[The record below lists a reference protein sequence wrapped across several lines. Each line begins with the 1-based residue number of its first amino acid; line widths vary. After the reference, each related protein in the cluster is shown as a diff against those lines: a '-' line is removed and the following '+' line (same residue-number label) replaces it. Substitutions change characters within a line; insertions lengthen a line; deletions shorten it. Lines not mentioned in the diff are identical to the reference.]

1 MAGAAGGDEAT
12 VSKEMAGNSFAVS
25 SGRCHRAST
34 AQRGRESRRVS
45 CVRPGIL
52 DGERGA
58 GLVRRLVVREHWS
71 PGRIAGGI
79 AVERPGLMVFASA
92 IHRAI
97 NERRLDPPGLTRARR
112 GIRARLRHKGKRR
125 HGRGGP
131 EERRGEIPGARPI
144 GQCVCSIESGPCE
157 RVDVFHVSG
166 RFWSTSACGEKR
178 TPARPAWTSF
188 PS

>member
-97 NERRLDPPGLTRARR
+97 NERRLDPP
-112 GIRARLRHKGKRR
+112 
-125 HGRGGP
+125 
-131 EERRGEIPGARPI
+131 
-144 GQCVCSIESGPCE
+144 C
-157 RVDVFHVSG
+157 F
-166 RFWSTSACGEKR
+166 
-178 TPARPAWTSF
+178 
-188 PS
+188 